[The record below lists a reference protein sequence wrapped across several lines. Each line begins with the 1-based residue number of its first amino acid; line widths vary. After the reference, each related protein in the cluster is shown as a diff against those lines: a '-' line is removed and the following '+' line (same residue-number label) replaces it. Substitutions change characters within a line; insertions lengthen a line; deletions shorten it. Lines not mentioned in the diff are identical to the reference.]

1 MSSPTYTSIYGIQL
15 LDDLHNYFPEILY
28 NPTGFNSVR
37 DVLQYIQRTT
47 QHRFD
52 LYSYGRNLAMPSM
65 AANASVAAANANATA
80 NANYFPN
87 AVANANAAA
96 NANYFPNATASTTTP
111 LVPMASLHTP
121 QARPTGPLRIVRQR
135 ITPLTM
141 LGSASSLSFDD
152 IDQASNDILTSMLA
166 NLIRT
171 PAAFNEP
178 VIVRPTEAQIAAAT
192 RVEQLISPSDAI
204 CTICQDDFLE
214 ENTEIRKITACGH
227 FFHKSC
233 IDEWFER
240 NVRCPVCR
248 HDIRTAPT
256 ASGGAGSTANGNV
269 ATTSH

>member
-65 AANASVAAANANATA
+65 AANVSVAAAANANANAAT
-80 NANYFPN
+80 NANYFPTTTN
-87 AVANANAAA
+87 
-96 NANYFPNATASTTTP
+96 ASTTTP
-111 LVPMASLHTP
+111 LVPLASLHTP
-121 QARPTGPLRIVRQR
+121 IQRPTGPLRIVRQR

-152 IDQASNDILTSMLA
+152 IDQASNDLLTSMLA

-171 PAAFNEP
+171 PLNTAFNEP

-248 HDIRTAPT
+248 HDIRTT
-256 ASGGAGSTANGNV
+256 AAGGAGSTANGNV